1 MRPFSSVTRP
11 ALPRNAIVGLLAT
24 FAGFALFTC
33 GAALAD
39 TVTTDF
45 EAPLFQACAPPAP
58 VFNPTCTVNGQ
69 DFWKSAVPG
78 DIPSLPN
85 GYDQQVVT
93 NTVLGAPASFGA
105 QSLRLSNGY
114 NQSPLAGPPEF
125 FYQTYSKPTIDAA
138 GESQANTE
146 YTAQFSFISIK
157 PTVEQPGLFI
167 SVSPDNGEGGR
178 MSYIGLEDTA
188 AGIDVTFY
196 DTDADG
202 NFVPYDLG
210 ILPRDVPHT
219 IKFWMK
225 LNPGPDNDLVRIYI
239 DGQDVGQCFTTWE
252 NFYRSASQ
260 AVPVSDTLQFRSTGD
275 QADTDLVGGGYL
287 FDNVTITTGNG
298 PGPPGCDLPIEKQA
312 DSRTV
317 RAGGLAG
324 YRITVRN
331 RGRVS
336 ERNLLVCDHIP
347 REMTFV
353 SANRKLVRLGSRRCL
368 LVPRLGP
375 GQRAGFHVVL
385 RVDASAPPGP
395 VDNIVDETPVQPPG
409 LPPVPTVP
417 PGAPAPDVPGTITKA
432 IPPVEKAKAVVKVL
446 AKRVHPPP
454 PLVTG

>member
-1 MRPFSSVTRP
+1 M
-11 ALPRNAIVGLLAT
+11 IVGLLT
-24 FAGFALFTC
+24 TLVSVALLGC
-33 GAALAD
+33 PVALAD

-45 EAPLFQACAPPAP
+45 ESPLFQACAPPAP

-69 DFWKSAVPG
+69 DGWKSAVPG

-85 GYDQQVVT
+85 GYDQQVVA
-93 NTVLGAPASFGA
+93 NSVLGAPASFGA

-138 GESQANTE
+138 GESLANTE

-210 ILPRDVPHT
+210 ILTRDVPHT

-225 LNPGPDNDLVRIYI
+225 LNSGPDNDLVRIYI

-252 NFYRSASQ
+252 NFYGSVSQ
-260 AVPVSDTLQFRSTGD
+260 PVPVTDTLQFRSTGD
-275 QADTDLVGGGYL
+275 QVNDSLVGGGYL
-287 FDNVTITTGNG
+287 FDNVSITTANG

-324 YRITVRN
+324 FRITVRN
-331 RGRVS
+331 RGHAS

-353 SANRKLVRLGSRRCL
+353 SADRKLRRLGRRRCL
-368 LVPRLGP
+368 LIPRLAP
-375 GQRAGFHVVL
+375 GRRAGFHLVL
-385 RVDASAPPGP
+385 RVDASAPPGTET
-395 VDNIVDETPVQPPG
+395 NIVDETPVQPPG
-409 LPPVPTVP
+409 LPPAPTVP
-417 PGAPAPDVPGTITKA
+417 PGAPRPDVPGTITKV
-432 IPPVEKAKAVVKVL
+432 IPPVEKAKAVVRIL
-446 AKRVHPPP
+446 AKRVGPRRPPA
-454 PLVTG
+454 VTG